1 MRSMLATLTL
11 SFTALAAASPV
22 VNLDAP
28 GALEALRAAN
38 PAHYDKVVAALD
50 AAQLQPCET
59 LGHLLKTKLDAEDV
73 HCQSALLMTS
83 LPVKRHITFRLDDV
97 TYMSNVV
104 QTKLGSNVQQPVP
117 ARSK

>member
-28 GALEALRAAN
+28 GALEALRTSQPVRYARVIA
-38 PAHYDKVVAALD
+38 VLD
-50 AAQLQPCET
+50 AAQLRPCET
-59 LGHLLKTKLDAEDV
+59 LPMLLKAKVGAEDV
-73 HCQSALLMTS
+73 RCNDALLMTS
-83 LPVKRHITFRLDDV
+83 YPAKRHVTFRLDDV
-97 TYMSNVV
+97 TYVSNVV
-104 QTKLGSNVQQPVP
+104 QTKLGSNVQPVP